1 MVETKYEVEVEV
13 VPWWA
18 VLLEGIG
25 AVLLALLLFAAPGT
39 TLKVIVS
46 ITGFFWLVRG
56 AFDIVTIFV
65 DKTAWVWKL
74 LSGILGIFAGL
85 IVLQHPLWG
94 AALLPAT
101 AAIILGIQAV
111 LSGIFGLVVAFKGG
125 GLGAGVIAVL
135 SILLGIV
142 LVANPL
148 ISGAVLVFVAA
159 GLALVGGIA
168 SIVIAF
174 RFRKA

>member
-1 MVETKYEVEVEV
+1 
-13 VPWWA
+13 
-18 VLLEGIG
+18 
-25 AVLLALLLFAAPGT
+25 
-39 TLKVIVS
+39 
-46 ITGFFWLVRG
+46 
-56 AFDIVTIFV
+56 
-65 DKTAWVWKL
+65 
-74 LSGILGIFAGL
+74 
-85 IVLQHPLWG
+85 
-94 AALLPAT
+94 
-101 AAIILGIQAV
+101 
-111 LSGIFGLVVAFKGG
+111 LVVAFKGG